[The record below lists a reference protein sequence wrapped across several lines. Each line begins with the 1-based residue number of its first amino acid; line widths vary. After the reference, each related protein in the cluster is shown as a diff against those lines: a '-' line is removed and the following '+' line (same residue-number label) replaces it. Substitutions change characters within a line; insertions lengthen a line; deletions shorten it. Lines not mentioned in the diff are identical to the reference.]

1 MDVNKIIE
9 RYDIYKENK
18 LILSQQDTK
27 NVFITPFLKELGYD
41 LIEYFLIKSDYIIDG
56 YPTDYVILKEYKPFI
71 IIKSIVIDGDLTK
84 EVESLRKAFNKE
96 DTVAYAILT
105 NGIEYWFFKERDIKK
120 SMDSIPF
127 LKYNLITSVENDL
140 NIIFKLFNPLGLDSI
155 SENIQDAIY
164 RDKVLEFLEKQVIDV
179 SPTFTDFVSK
189 SIGAKI
195 SKELIENLFYSIIFG
210 NKKEEVVNEDENK
223 INDVV
228 EKDLMAKTQKLTDNS
243 DKEEF
248 NEVIKT
254 NKQLYI
260 VLKMFQNRPKII
272 KINDVEYRCNTWK
285 DVYTTFIEFI
295 VDNYEIDLELVLSD
309 KSIYSSFDKM
319 PKYLKDTPN
328 SFKQLKNGLYLNTVV
343 SQVGFINRV
352 NDILLFIKESP
363 SCFSIEEI
371 V

>member
-18 LILSQQDTK
+18 LVLSQQDTK

-41 LIEYFLIKSDYIIDG
+41 LVDYFLIKSDYMIDE
-56 YPTDYVILKEYKPFI
+56 YQTDYVILKEFKPFI

-96 DTVAYAILT
+96 STVDYAILT
-105 NGIEYWFFKERDIKK
+105 NGIEYWFFKEREVKK

-127 LKYNLITSVENDL
+127 FKYHLINSSENDL
-140 NIIFKLFNPLGLDSI
+140 NIIFKLFNPLGLESI
-155 SENIQDAIY
+155 NENIQDAIY
-164 RDKVLEFLEKQVIDV
+164 RDKVLNFLEKNVLEV
-179 SPTFTDFVSK
+179 SPIFSDFVSK

-195 SKELIENLFYSIIFG
+195 SKELIEDLLYSIIFG
-210 NKKEEVVNEDENK
+210 NKEEVIEKEKLIENKAEDTLVEKSEELIDMPIQEYLDENTK
-223 INDVV
+223 PIN
-228 EKDLMAKTQKLTDNS
+228 
-243 DKEEF
+243 
-248 NEVIKT
+248 
-254 NKQLYI
+254 QLSI
-260 VLKMFQNRPKII
+260 VLKMFQNKPKMI
-272 KINDVEYRCNTWK
+272 KINEVEHRCNTWK
-285 DVYTTFIEFI
+285 EIYTTFIEFI
-295 VDNYEIDLELVLSD
+295 IDNYDIDLELVLSD
-309 KSIYSSFDKM
+309 KAIYSSFDKM

-371 V
+371 I